1 MEVTC
6 SDYHC
11 RWCSVSYTIIKSLK
25 NHERNAHPAEKL
37 YCEDGHLYQM
47 MPLEEKKKWFTC
59 NICSIPVLIQYRLLH
74 NSSHNHIQRTIEPS
88 IQKGTP
94 EVDFRRGGS
103 IELAAFDL
111 KRDEAIKLSR
121 CSQKMFQAIILKMAC
136 VLKDFRKRHI
146 RL

>member
-1 MEVTC
+1 MVFC
-6 SDYHC
+6 FVHY
-11 RWCSVSYTIIKSLK
+11 
-25 NHERNAHPAEKL
+25 
-37 YCEDGHLYQM
+37 YQK
-47 MPLEEKKKWFTC
+47 LEEPRKKCTSCRKVVLRGWAFIPNDAFRRKKKWFTC